1 MSKVRKTAPWRIAI
15 ERLPHARYLLSEA
28 QPQDFDHVSFL
39 SFEKPASHQRRA
51 LTNAW
56 LDQVI
61 PGLKK
66 SDRQELREAGNRLTT
81 EWTSK
86 EVEREAFWNDLIR
99 SEKEQQT
106 KRDRMDH
113 LKAAGEER
121 LRSAERYLVAE
132 TRVDFELETDALEG
146 HGSTLRVPEETIS
159 SSKAHRSDLS
169 TNATQESVDEIKSP
183 AGEASQVQV
192 DQYKSLYGLACYFT
206 LSPFGKGD
214 VQIYKDRYHQMTPE
228 KKWRLPS
235 GAYAEDHLF
244 EEGLNQTH
252 HHVVHSFIIDLESVE
267 MRRKFGPD
275 WKAVAA
281 RPNPPDLE
289 EELKEYLM
297 NFNVATMADLQR
309 MLAKPY
315 PNQEELNPRK
325 HFDFK
330 WIKDTVSLW
339 SNMYTKSPSPFATK
353 GLTELYWR
361 IHVWS
366 CIDTLFDSIDETIF
380 LPGEGQALDSMTRRN
395 QDNKTGR
402 KKPGYK
408 TDGTLRTVQIPP
420 ADWLVVEGN
429 KTWDI
434 FGAKYLQ
441 ESGWKVPREM
451 HDILYGRM
459 KDTTSEAARQ
469 IQIPGL
475 VLSGPNILA
484 LVMDAPQGSCAR
496 IRSLKSLTLA
506 SDVAQFKDNIK
517 ILALLLKIKRLVLSS
532 MELAKQRKSLLDDP
546 LDVWDAE
553 SDQDEDTIWI
563 LHPSPDKGKKR
574 PLEHPSSDS
583 RKSRA

>member
-1 MSKVRKTAPWRIAI
+1 MSKVKKTAPWRTAV
-15 ERLPHARYLLSEA
+15 EGLPHARYLLSEA
-28 QPQDFDHVSFL
+28 KPQDFNHIAFL
-39 SFEKPASHQRRA
+39 SFEKPASHKRRA

-61 PGLKK
+61 PGLKE

-86 EVEREAFWNDLIR
+86 ELEREAFWNDVIR
-99 SEKEQQT
+99 DETEQQA
-106 KRDRMDH
+106 KKDRMEF
-113 LKAAGEER
+113 LKAAGEQR

-132 TRVDFELETDALEG
+132 TRIDFELETEALEVRE
-146 HGSTLRVPEETIS
+146 STLKTPEETTL
-159 SSKAHRSDLS
+159 SSKASRSDPS
-169 TNATQESVDEIKSP
+169 DNATRDQVDEITKP
-183 AGEASQVQV
+183 ADQVTPVQV
-192 DQYKSLYGLACYFT
+192 DQYKNMYGL
-206 LSPFGKGD
+206 FGKSD
-214 VQIYKDRYHQMTPE
+214 MRIFKDRFHQMTPG
-228 KKWRLPS
+228 KKWQLPS
-235 GAYAEDHLF
+235 GACAEDHLYQ
-244 EEGLNQTH
+244 EGLNQTYH
-252 HHVVHSFIIDLESVE
+252 HIVHSFIIDLESIE

-281 RPNPPDLE
+281 RPRPPDLDE
-289 EELKEYLM
+289 DLKDYLM
-297 NFNVATMADLQR
+297 TFDVATMADLQR
-309 MLAKPY
+309 ELAKPY
-315 PNQEELNPRK
+315 PHQEELDPRK
-325 HFDFK
+325 HFDYK

-366 CIDTLFDSIDETIF
+366 CIDTLFDSIDETMF
-380 LPGEGQALDSMTRRN
+380 LPGEGQALDSMARRN

-420 ADWLVVEGN
+420 ADWLVVEGG
-429 KTWDI
+429 KSLDI

-459 KDTTSEAARQ
+459 KDTTPKAARQ

-484 LVMDAPQGSCAR
+484 LVMDAPRGSCAR

-517 ILALLLKIKRLVLSS
+517 ILALLLKIKRLVFNS

-546 LDVWDAE
+546 LAVWDAE
-553 SDQDEDTIWI
+553 SDQDDDVIWT
-563 LHPSPDKGKKR
+563 LHPSPDAKGKKR
-574 PLEHPSSDS
+574 LFEHPSSPSDS
-583 RKSRA
+583 RKSRV

>member
-1 MSKVRKTAPWRIAI
+1 TIYAMTKIKKTAPWRVAV
-15 ERLPHARYLLSEA
+15 ERLPHARYFLSEA
-28 QPQDFDHVSFL
+28 QPQDFDHVAFL

-51 LTNAW
+51 LTNVW

-61 PGLKK
+61 PGLKQ
-66 SDRQELREAGNRLTT
+66 SDRQELREAGNRLMT

-86 EVEREAFWNDLIR
+86 EVEREGFWNSLIR
-99 SEKEQQT
+99 SEKEQRA
-106 KRDRMDH
+106 KRERMDH

-132 TRVDFELETDALEG
+132 TRVDFELETNALEE
-146 HGSTLRVPEETIS
+146 HGPTPRTPEETTS
-159 SSKAHRSDLS
+159 SSRDFKSDPS
-169 TNATQESVDEIKSP
+169 ANTTQESVDETKSP
-183 AGEASQVQV
+183 VGETTQVLV
-192 DQYKSLYGLACYFT
+192 DQYKGLYGLN
-206 LSPFGKGD
+206 
-214 VQIYKDRYHQMTPE
+214 
-228 KKWRLPS
+228 PS
-235 GAYAEDHLF
+235 CAF
-244 EEGLNQTH
+244 FSII
-252 HHVVHSFIIDLESVE
+252 HSFIIDLESVE
-267 MRRKFGPD
+267 MRRKFGAD

-281 RPNPPDLE
+281 RPSPPDLD
-289 EELKEYLM
+289 EELKDYLM
-297 NFNVATMADLQR
+297 TFNVATMTDLQR
-309 MLAKPY
+309 VLAKPY
-315 PNQEELNPRK
+315 PHQEELDPGK

-366 CIDTLFDSIDETIF
+366 CIDTLFDSIDETMF

-429 KTWDI
+429 KALDI

-459 KDTTSEAARQ
+459 KDTTPEAARQ

-475 VLSGPNILA
+475 LLSGPNILA

-506 SDVAQFKDNIK
+506 NDVGQFKDNIK
-517 ILALLLKIKRLVLSS
+517 ILALLLKIKRLILSS

-553 SDQDEDTIWI
+553 SDQDEDTIWT

-574 PLEHPSSDS
+574 ALEHPSSLES
-583 RKSRA
+583 RKNRA

>member
-1 MSKVRKTAPWRIAI
+1 MSKVKKTVPWRTTVGGLA
-15 ERLPHARYLLSEA
+15 HARYLLSEA
-28 QPQDFDHVSFL
+28 QPQDFDHVAFL
-39 SFEKPASHQRRA
+39 TFEKPASHQRRA

-61 PGLKK
+61 PGLKQ
-66 SDRQELREAGNRLTT
+66 SNRQELREAGNRLTT

-99 SEKEQQT
+99 SEKEQQA

-132 TRVDFELETDALEG
+132 TRVDFELETEALVG
-146 HGSTLRVPEETIS
+146 LGPTPRTPEEATS
-159 SSKAHRSDLS
+159 SSKDHESDPS
-169 TNATQESVDEIKSP
+169 ANATQEPVDEIKSP
-183 AGEASQVQV
+183 VGGTTHVQV
-192 DQYKSLYGLACYFT
+192 DQYKSLCGL
-206 LSPFGKGD
+206 FGKGD
-214 VQIYKDRYHQMTPE
+214 IRIFKDRYHQMTPE
-228 KKWRLPS
+228 KKWQLPS

-244 EEGLNQTH
+244 EEGLNQIYH
-252 HHVVHSFIIDLESVE
+252 HIIHSFIIDLESVE
-267 MRRKFGPD
+267 MRRKFGAD

-281 RPNPPDLE
+281 RPSPPDLDQV
-289 EELKEYLM
+289 LKDYLM
-297 NFNVATMADLQR
+297 TFNVATMADLQR

-315 PNQEELNPRK
+315 PQQEDLDPKK

-366 CIDTLFDSIDETIF
+366 CIDTLFDSIDETMF

-429 KTWDI
+429 KALDI
-434 FGAKYLQ
+434 FGVKYLQ

-459 KDTTSEAARQ
+459 KDTTPEAARQ

-532 MELAKQRKSLLDDP
+532 MDLAKQRKSLLDDP

-553 SDQDEDTIWI
+553 SDQDEDTIWT

-574 PLEHPSSDS
+574 TLEHPSSLDS
-583 RKSRA
+583 RKNRA

>member
-1 MSKVRKTAPWRIAI
+1 MTKIKKTAPWRIAV

-28 QPQDFDHVSFL
+28 QPQDFDHVAFL

-61 PGLKK
+61 PGLKQ
-66 SDRQELREAGNRLTT
+66 SDRQELREAGNRLMT

-86 EVEREAFWNDLIR
+86 EVEREGFWNNLIR
-99 SEKEQQT
+99 SEKEQQA

-132 TRVDFELETDALEG
+132 TRVDFELETNALEG
-146 HGSTLRVPEETIS
+146 HGPTPRTPEETTS
-159 SSKAHRSDLS
+159 SSRDLKSDPS
-169 TNATQESVDEIKSP
+169 ANTTQESVDETKSP
-183 AGEASQVQV
+183 VGETTQVQV
-192 DQYKSLYGLACYFT
+192 DQYKGLYGL
-206 LSPFGKGD
+206 FGKAD
-214 VQIYKDRYHQMTPE
+214 VRIFKGRYQQMTPE
-228 KKWRLPS
+228 KKWQLPS

-244 EEGLNQTH
+244 EEGLNQIH
-252 HHVVHSFIIDLESVE
+252 HHVE
-267 MRRKFGPD
+267 MRRKFGAD

-281 RPNPPDLE
+281 RPSPPDLD
-289 EELKEYLM
+289 EELKDYLM
-297 NFNVATMADLQR
+297 TFNVATMTDLQR
-309 MLAKPY
+309 VLAKPY
-315 PNQEELNPRK
+315 PHQEELDPRK

-366 CIDTLFDSIDETIF
+366 CIDTLFDSIDETMF

-429 KTWDI
+429 KALDI

-459 KDTTSEAARQ
+459 KDTTPEAARQ

-475 VLSGPNILA
+475 LLSGPNILA

-506 SDVAQFKDNIK
+506 NDVGQFKDNIK

-553 SDQDEDTIWI
+553 SDQDEDTIWT

-574 PLEHPSSDS
+574 ALEHPSSLDS
-583 RKSRA
+583 RKNRA